1 MGDKYVFRVMC
12 AATVYVCICPILQ
25 VDTYLCICTLTA
37 KFFVYI
43 SNHLH
48 PSIYYNFTC
57 FPSCRAQIGQGSGLI
72 PPDVLS

>member
-1 MGDKYVFRVMC
+1 MGDKYEFRVMC

-25 VDTYLCICTLTA
+25 VDTYLSICTFTA

-48 PSIYYNFTC
+48 PSIYYNFT
-57 FPSCRAQIGQGSGLI
+57 F
-72 PPDVLS
+72 

>member
-25 VDTYLCICTLTA
+25 VDTYLCICTFTA

-48 PSIYYNFTC
+48 PSIYYNFT
-57 FPSCRAQIGQGSGLI
+57 FRLYFSII
-72 PPDVLS
+72 EV